1 MDMEL
6 TLDINSELYP
16 LEATDTFT
24 LVLSKSLSPDAD
36 PSSNGAMMTNA
47 DSLADDYDYVM
58 HGKVYKYDDAA
69 GSNV

>member
-16 LEATDTFT
+16 LEATETFT
-24 LVLSKSLSPDAD
+24 LVLSKSLSPNAD
-36 PSSNGAMMTNA
+36 SSSDGAMMTNA

-58 HGKVYKYDDAA
+58 YGKVYKYDDAA